1 MLTHFLLCCLVL
13 TRLPRLPQQH
23 GQEPVHSF
31 FIEGASQVT
40 SLIPFVEL
48 KKYWDEDN
56 FKKKMWGSFGVFFF
70 FCIRSRFFFGHI
82 SYFSR
87 VFSDFTLS
95 QLGRCPGSYCNSVMF
110 LGTTWHWWGLL
121 MHQRASVSCPSS
133 SVHFL
138 FTAVKAIY
146 ILGSLPTLPS
156 LSLLSCCGSRTR
168 YLAFLSVC
176 WL

>member
-70 FCIRSRFFFGHI
+70 FVSGAD
-82 SYFSR
+82 S
-87 VFSDFTLS
+87 
-95 QLGRCPGSYCNSVMF
+95 F
-110 LGTTWHWWGLL
+110 LGIYLI
-121 MHQRASVSCPSS
+121 SVEC
-133 SVHFL
+133 FR
-138 FTAVKAIY
+138 
-146 ILGSLPTLPS
+146 TLPS
-156 LSLLSCCGSRTR
+156 HSWEGVLGHIVIQWCSWALPGTGGVCLCTRGPQSAVLHPLYISCSLQSKPFIS
-168 YLAFLSVC
+168 
-176 WL
+176 